1 MNTGML
7 WYDNDPKTAL
17 TAKIERAVDYY
28 HKKYGRKP
36 NLCLIHPTALENP
49 ATAGGVKIRPYRP
62 VLPGHLW
69 IGIEEKNGISSSPP
83 CLCRSFYAVHKP
95 PARVLTKNKRHWLWE
110 VWF

>member
-1 MNTGML
+1 MNAGML

-36 NLCLIHPTALENP
+36 NLCLIHPTALEP
-49 ATAGGVKIRPYRP
+49 PVTAGGAGEKSKAGKAAGPAKNASGVKIRPYRP

-69 IGIEEKNGISSSPP
+69 IGIEEKN
-83 CLCRSFYAVHKP
+83 
-95 PARVLTKNKRHWLWE
+95 
-110 VWF
+110 